1 MKWYKILLSL
11 LVLLPSLFYILLFT
25 SIGNTVL
32 TPLVKSKIDERLHVD
47 SSINDFILDTNNF
60 SLDFNL
66 STHNTIL
73 VVGNYDYFKKEF
85 TLAYRVKFLNPLE
98 LEELLTQRLDTEIL
112 TEGNAKGSTKNFTI
126 IGSSDVASSDTNYTL
141 HVKREKLIQVDANI
155 SHIQSDK
162 LLAMFEQVAYI
173 HGAIDADISLK
184 TENID
189 NPIGTITYK
198 LAQGEVDT
206 KQMLKDFN
214 ISLEKTPFSS
224 EASIILG
231 IERSKVL
238 SRFDSDFAQIKINA
252 LINEEE
258 EIEASSQINI
268 QNLALLEPI
277 VKHPLR
283 GSIDINA
290 SLHGN
295 KRNATLYIDTNI
307 ADSQTDIEAHLRMME
322 LNTLKIN
329 SKHLHVDKLLT
340 MLQQQNYLNSGIADS
355 TIMIDDA
362 ENLSGSIS
370 LIVNNLSL
378 NTAFIEDTYHLQ
390 NMPDITYTLT
400 SHTTLLKDHALSSL
414 HLQSPLFIFNTQKS
428 SYIYE
433 NGLID
438 SDFSI
443 KKLDLAALYFITDR
457 ELQTYIDLDGVVEY
471 DDTIHVDAHSYFCDG
486 ELNIKLEDRDLRIK
500 SKNLDSLKLL
510 HVLTYPEYFQ
520 SVVNANFDYNLRTR
534 VGEINAKLQ
543 EGRFT
548 SNSIFDAVKNYTQAD
563 LYKERFEGTIHS
575 NIESDILISN
585 VELNSKNTS
594 LLTHDSYLNT
604 RTKKTNTK
612 IRVTA
617 NNNPISF
624 ELKGDLKKPAITIDA
639 SELIEKGLSEDIG
652 NFIDSLFK

>member
-1 MKWYKILLSL
+1 MKLFKILLSL

-25 SIGNTVL
+25 PIGNNL
-32 TPLVKSKIDERLHVD
+32 LMPLVKSKIDERLHVD
-47 SSINDFILDTNNF
+47 SSVNDFVLDTNNF

-73 VVGNYDYFKKEF
+73 IVGNYDYFKKEF

-98 LEELLTQRLDTEIL
+98 LEELLTQRLDAEIL
-112 TEGNAKGSTKNFTI
+112 TEGNAKGSTKDFTI

-224 EASIILG
+224 EASIIIG
-231 IERSKVL
+231 MERSKIL
-238 SRFDSDFAQIKINA
+238 SSFDSNFAQVKINA

-258 EIEASSQINI
+258 QIEASSQINI

-277 VKHPLR
+277 IKHPLR
-283 GSIDINA
+283 GALDVNTT
-290 SLHGN
+290 LHGD

-307 ADSQTDIEAHLRMME
+307 ADSLTTAEAHLRMME
-322 LNTLKIN
+322 LNSFKIS
-329 SKHLHVDKLLT
+329 SKHLHVEKLLNI
-340 MLQQQNYLNSGIADS
+340 LQQTSYVNSAIAD
-355 TIMIDDA
+355 TTVIVDDA

-370 LIVNNLSL
+370 LNVNNMRL
-378 NTAFIEDTYHLQ
+378 NTGLVEDTYHLQ
-390 NMPDITYTLT
+390 NMPDIAYTLN
-400 SHTTLLKDHALSSL
+400 SKTTLLKDHALSAV
-414 HLQSPLFIFNTQKS
+414 HLQSSLFVLNTQKS
-428 SYIYE
+428 SYMYDS
-433 NGLID
+433 GLID
-438 SDFSI
+438 SDFNI
-443 KKLDLAALYFITDR
+443 KKLDLEKLYFLTDR

-486 ELNIKLEDRDLRIK
+486 ELNIKLDDRDLRIK

-520 SVVNANFDYNLRTR
+520 SLVNANFDYNLRTR
-534 VGEINAKLQ
+534 VGEFNAKLQ

-585 VELNSKNTS
+585 IELNSKNTS

-624 ELKGDLKKPAITIDA
+624 ELKGELKKPTITIDA
-639 SELIEKGLSEDIG
+639 SELVEKGLSEDIG
-652 NFIDSLFK
+652 GFIDSLFK